1 MIFEAKEENLCR
13 LLESTKLLSAINRDI
28 VVKILYDTTKL
39 IWYKQNHTKKV
50 QLKPKEIAR
59 CLSLVYYHHL
69 WNKIIVVTGK
79 LFENMGGE
87 FLEGEALD
95 YYQKKVMGTVKDKLG
110 QDIVIDE
117 LGMDF
122 LYMDH
127 NNADSLNYRQAR
139 GKRLPWIKY
148 VLQNSNEIYTK
159 QEGNTLLY
167 IYVMTFVIPISPVEK
182 TTNWFLVFVKKRK
195 DIEKTL
201 GFLTAIPVEKY
212 NGFLSKLE
220 AMSPVI
226 PLKT

>member
-1 MIFEAKEENLCR
+1 MSFVVNEEDLFR
-13 LLESTKLLSAINRDI
+13 LLENTKLLSSINRDI
-28 VVKILYDTTKL
+28 VIKIFYDTTKL

-59 CLSLVYYHHL
+59 CLNLVYYHHL
-69 WNKIIVVTGK
+69 WNKIIEVSGE
-79 LFENMGGE
+79 LSENLGGE
-87 FLEGEALD
+87 FPEGKALD
-95 YYQKKVMGTVKDKLG
+95 YYQDKVMGTVKDKLG
-110 QDIVIDE
+110 QDIIIDE

-127 NNADSLNYRQAR
+127 NKADPLNYRQAR

-167 IYVMTFVIPISPVEK
+167 IYVMTFVIPINPNEK

-220 AMSPVI
+220 SMSLVM
-226 PLKT
+226 PLKA